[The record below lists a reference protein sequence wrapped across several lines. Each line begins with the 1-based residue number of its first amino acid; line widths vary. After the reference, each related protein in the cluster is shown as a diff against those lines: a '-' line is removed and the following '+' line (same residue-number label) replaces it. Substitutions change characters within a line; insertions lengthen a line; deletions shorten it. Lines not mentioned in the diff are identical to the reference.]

1 MTTHEG
7 QRLADR
13 YDLGATLG
21 TGGMAEVLEGQDTK
35 LGRRVAIKL
44 LHADLARDPSFH
56 ERFRREAVAAA
67 SLNHPNIV
75 SVYDTGEEPLT
86 GPGSELTELVPRPFI
101 VMEFVDGI
109 TLRQLINS
117 GRKLLP
123 ERAIEMV
130 TGVLAALDYSHRNGI
145 VHRDIKPANVM
156 LTRSS
161 EVKVMDFGIARAL
174 ADHSQTVTHGPQVLG
189 TAQYLSPEQ
198 AKGEVVDARSDLY
211 STGCLLYELL
221 CGRAPF
227 TGESPVSVAYQHV
240 SEPVIPASN
249 IDPTLPAGIDEIL
262 EKALAKRPDD
272 RYQSAAEFSDD
283 LQKVLAG
290 TFERTAALAT
300 TPAAERTTMMDPVKA
315 PLVMPTPGGP
325 KKDNR
330 TLWMWLGL
338 GGAVIGVAALVL
350 LLGNLLTGA
359 GKTDLITVPD
369 VTGLTIADAKAK
381 LAKAGLSLGTQD
393 TRPSTTV
400 PQGVIIEQSPIRDE
414 DLPRG
419 GKVDVIISGGSGSI
433 KVPDLRNYP
442 TITDVRDA
450 LIEVGLNLGA
460 VTYVDSELPKDTVI
474 SQTPGAGF
482 NLAPGARVNIEVSSG
497 KKAVPSVLGLTEV
510 LARATLLSAGFQ
522 VSVEYEPDPML
533 PPESAGK
540 VTAQVPK
547 PLGDDGKPVK
557 ADAGSTVYIIINGTA
572 PTETPAPSPSAS

>member
-1 MTTHEG
+1 MTSHEG

-13 YDLGATLG
+13 YELGAALG
-21 TGGMAEVLEGQDTK
+21 TGGMAEVVEGHDTK

-86 GPGSELTELVPRPFI
+86 GPGSEKSDLVPRPFI

-123 ERAIEMV
+123 ERAMEIV

-156 LTRSS
+156 LTRTS

-221 CGRAPF
+221 TGRPPF

-240 SEPVIPASN
+240 SEPVIPAST
-249 IDPTLPAGIDEIL
+249 IDATLPAGIDAL
-262 EKALAKRPDD
+262 LANALAKRPDD

-290 TFERTAALAT
+290 TFDVASTMASTPAERTALFDPIQTSLVLPDAT
-300 TPAAERTTMMDPVKA
+300 TKT
-315 PLVMPTPGGP
+315 G
-325 KKDNR
+325 NR
-330 TLWMWLGL
+330 RKTLMWVGFI
-338 GGAVIGVAALVL
+338 GSVIGVAALVL
-350 LLGNLLTGA
+350 LLGQLLTGA
-359 GKTDLITVPD
+359 GKTDLVDVPD
-369 VTGLTIADAKAK
+369 VTGLSLADAKAK
-381 LAKAGLSLGTQD
+381 LVQAGLGIGQQD

-400 PQGVIIEQSPIRDE
+400 PQGTVIEQSPIKDE
-414 DLPRG
+414 DLPKG

-433 KVPDLRNYP
+433 KVPDLKNYP
-442 TITDVRDA
+442 TINDVRDA
-450 LIEVGLNLGA
+450 LIEAGLNLGA
-460 VTYVDSELPKDTVI
+460 VTYIDSDLPKDTVI
-474 SQTPGAGF
+474 SQTPAAGL
-482 NLAPGARVNIEVSSG
+482 NLAPGARVNVEVSSG
-497 KKAVPSVLGLTEV
+497 KIPIPNVVGMTEAQ
-510 LARATLLSAGFQ
+510 ARAILLNAGFQ
-522 VSVEYEPDPML
+522 PSVDYQLDSTQPTGVVLAQAPDSTMK
-533 PPESAGK
+533 G
-540 VTAQVPK
+540 QV
-547 PLGDDGKPVK
+547 
-557 ADAGSTVYIIINGTA
+557 GSLISLIVNGTA
-572 PTETPAPSPSAS
+572 PTVNPSDTPTDGTVP